1 MALPIVNS
9 SRYSTKL
16 PSTGEEIEYRPYL
29 VKEEKI
35 MMVAL
40 ESKDNKQIM
49 RAMKDIIKACV
60 FKDNFNIES
69 LTSYDIEWMFIKLR
83 SVSVGEMVTLNMPC
97 QTEECKAKTEIEFNL
112 GDVKISDNPD
122 PVVQITD
129 EVGVK
134 MKHPGM
140 DIMETFTEEKLQTL
154 EGAFDLVKC
163 SMDVIYDKDDVY
175 PISGETDEDVKTFL
189 DSLSTEQFKKMVEWI
204 GKTPTVKSDIE
215 WKCIEC
221 AKENT
226 FEVRGINSFFT

>member
-1 MALPIVNS
+1 MALPVVNS
-9 SRYSTKL
+9 SRYSTTL
-16 PSTGEEIEYRPYL
+16 PSTGEELEYRPYL

>member
-140 DIMETFTEEKLQTL
+140 DIMETF

>member
-1 MALPIVNS
+1 
-9 SRYSTKL
+9 
-16 PSTGEEIEYRPYL
+16 
-29 VKEEKI
+29 
-35 MMVAL
+35 
-40 ESKDNKQIM
+40 
-49 RAMKDIIKACV
+49 
-60 FKDNFNIES
+60 
-69 LTSYDIEWMFIKLR
+69 
-83 SVSVGEMVTLNMPC
+83 
-97 QTEECKAKTEIEFNL
+97 
-112 GDVKISDNPD
+112 
-122 PVVQITD
+122 
-129 EVGVK
+129 